1 MKTTIKTM
9 RRLPLLTLITLAV
22 SLPAMGVP
30 FKVGTGNVEFKAKGF
45 PTFITITGKS
55 NSVAGTLDF
64 NPETKKA
71 SGSFNLPL
79 ATLKTGMDLRDEH
92 MTEKYLEVKKFPNA
106 TLTLKPFTLKEEG
119 EAMGTLKL
127 HDVEKEV
134 TIKYTSNTSDDA
146 IKVNTEF
153 DIVLSQFNIDIPS
166 FQGITV
172 AKDIKLKVDLMAR
185 KQ

>member
-1 MKTTIKTM
+1 MKPSLKK
-9 RRLPLLTLITLAV
+9 LTLSSMLALTM
-22 SLPAMGVP
+22 SLPVMAAP
-30 FKVGTGNVEFKAKGF
+30 FKVGSGNVEFKAKGF

-55 NSVAGTLDF
+55 NAIKGELDY
-64 NPETKKA
+64 NPETKQV
-71 SGSFNLPL
+71 SGTFILPL
-79 ATLKTGMDLRDEH
+79 STLKTGMDLRDEH
-92 MTEKYLEVKKFPNA
+92 MTEKYLEVKKYPNA
-106 TLTLKPFTLKEEG
+106 TLTLKPFMLKDEG

-134 TIKYTSNTSDDA
+134 TIKYSSNSSADS
-146 IKVNTEF
+146 INVNTEF